1 MMYIVYEVR
10 HLGIPVYIGSGKEDR
25 YEHVKSGKSHS
36 IDLNRLFFSDPD
48 NVVVTILRDQLTKEE
63 SLEIEKEYIQAYE
76 PIYNIVYTKR
86 HKQAIVNGRKSK
98 SRRKSYRSTS
108 E

>member
-10 HLGIPVYIGSGKEDR
+10 HLGVPVYIGSGQEDR

-36 IDLNRLFFSDPD
+36 IDLNRLFFTDPD

-76 PIYNIVYTKR
+76 PVYNIVYTKR
-86 HKQAIVNGRKSK
+86 HKQVIVNGRKNK
-98 SRRKSYRSTS
+98 NRRKSYRSTS

>member
-10 HLGIPVYIGSGKEDR
+10 HLGIPVYIGSGIQDVR
-25 YEHVKSGKSHS
+25 SQHVKSGKSHS
-36 IDLNRLFFSDPD
+36 IDLNRLFFTDPD

-76 PIYNIVYTKR
+76 PKYNIVYTKR
-86 HKQAIVNGRKSK
+86 HKQVIVNGRKNK
-98 SRRKSYRSTS
+98 SRRKSYRSIS
-108 E
+108 